1 MKKYIYIA
9 IALVIAGLAAS
20 TFFYQQKAVLVQN
33 QNELLNKNLKTM
45 QLNYNTLAFV
55 YGKLLKQKNY
65 SISLSPNINN
75 KVNSTFGSAKNL
87 TFQYY
92 FTMNGNKIELQPDS
106 TITLTEK

>member
-1 MKKYIYIA
+1 MKKYIYGA
-9 IALVIAGLAAS
+9 VALVVISLIIAT
-20 TFFYQQKAVLVQN
+20 TFYKSEAKIYRE

-45 QLNYNTLAFV
+45 SYNYDSLVFV
-55 YGKLLKQKNY
+55 YNKLLKQKNY

-92 FTMNGNKIELQPDS
+92 FTMDGNKIELQPDT
-106 TITLTEK
+106 TITLRK